1 MLFLSLQTTT
11 RLTLS
16 QALLACRQQ
25 PRSGAIPVRFLTLSL
40 PTLQLTATDTSLN
53 TTALVSPDVYETQYK
68 VLYAVQTEA
77 ISENKYGYGST
88 GQERRREHA
97 GSRLSDS
104 IAILVVGFGL
114 PTSYSVIS
122 AIYLASQQHI
132 LGCDRVLFGLALPGI
147 RVLRIIVSGP
157 QYATVT
163 DLGNRYMRNDVPGLR

>member
-53 TTALVSPDVYETQYK
+53 TTALVPPDVYETQYK

-77 ISENKYGYGST
+77 ISENKYGYVST

-104 IAILVVGFGL
+104 IAILVVGFSHSGSRL
-114 PTSYSVIS
+114 WSSCRTQSSRLS
-122 AIYLASQQHI
+122 TWHLNSIYLAPTASY
-132 LGCDRVLFGLALPGI
+132 LA
-147 RVLRIIVSGP
+147 
-157 QYATVT
+157 
-163 DLGNRYMRNDVPGLR
+163 